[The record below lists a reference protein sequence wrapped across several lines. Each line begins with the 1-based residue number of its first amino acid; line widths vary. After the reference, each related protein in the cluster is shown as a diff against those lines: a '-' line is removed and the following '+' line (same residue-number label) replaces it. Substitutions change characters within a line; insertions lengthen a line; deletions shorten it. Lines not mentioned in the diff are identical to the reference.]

1 MLGGGL
7 FDYRVSSLALAL
19 KRGRVLNNFA
29 VKLELKLKGRLD
41 GARPNVMCYCVIG
54 IREA

>member
-1 MLGGGL
+1 MPGGGL

-19 KRGRVLNNFA
+19 KRGRVFNNFA

-41 GARPNVMCYCVIG
+41 GARPNVMCYCVTG
-54 IREA
+54 IV